1 MLITQRQ
8 GLQIAIARR
17 DACFLSS
24 VDQALAYGK
33 NGYHS
38 SDFLEAV
45 SDWLVLG
52 EQDVT
57 APHLSRIAENIISRI
72 RSQAFESYVS
82 EAGEV
87 LDKEG
92 SRTKNFAMAMATWI
106 EKEAKKLNKR
116 FGDPIAE

>member
-1 MLITQRQ
+1 LE
-8 GLQIAIARR
+8 LAIARR
-17 DACFLSS
+17 NACFLSS

-38 SDFLEAV
+38 PDFLEAV

-57 APHLSRIAENIISRI
+57 ALHLSRTAENIVSRI

-92 SRTKNFAMAMATWI
+92 SRTKGFAMAMATWI

-116 FGDPIAE
+116 FGDPIAK